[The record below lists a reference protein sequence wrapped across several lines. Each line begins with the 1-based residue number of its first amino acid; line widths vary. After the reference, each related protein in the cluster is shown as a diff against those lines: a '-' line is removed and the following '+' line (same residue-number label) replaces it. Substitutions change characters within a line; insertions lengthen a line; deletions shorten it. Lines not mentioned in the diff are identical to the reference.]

1 MLVPCCWLVG
11 LGFSLIAGFWMS
23 WHSCNL
29 SRSCWRSLSFGLV
42 LGCEIGRTR
51 LFVLFSASVFCL
63 LVLLSVFVSRLI
75 GCCLMV
81 VIGQVEGIVAP
92 VVLAGSSRCRRRF
105 CLFLGLCVG
114 VSFSCFSVVC
124 GCAISRFLGRSG
136 YKD

>member
-1 MLVPCCWLVG
+1 
-11 LGFSLIAGFWMS
+11 MS

-29 SRSCWRSLSFGLV
+29 FRSCWRWRSLSFGLV
-42 LGCEIGRTR
+42 LGREIGRAR
-51 LFVLFSASVFCL
+51 LFVLFSVSVFCL

-81 VIGQVEGIVAP
+81 VIGQVERIVAP
-92 VVLAGSSRCRRRF
+92 VVLAESSRSST
-105 CLFLGLCVG
+105 FLLVSRSVRG

-124 GCAISRFLGRSG
+124 GCAISRFLGIAGSG